1 MKVHPSGYYK
11 WKNKPISDREKA
23 DNELLK
29 YIKEAYKESRYIYGC
44 RNIHKDLVESGIAV
58 NKKRVARLMSL
69 YKLYDAG
76 MLKKKPI

>member
-1 MKVHPSGYYK
+1 MKH
-11 WKNKPISDREKA
+11 
-23 DNELLK
+23 
-29 YIKEAYKESRYIYGC
+29 IKEAYKESRYIYGC
-44 RNIHKDLVESGIAV
+44 RNIHKDLAESGLAV